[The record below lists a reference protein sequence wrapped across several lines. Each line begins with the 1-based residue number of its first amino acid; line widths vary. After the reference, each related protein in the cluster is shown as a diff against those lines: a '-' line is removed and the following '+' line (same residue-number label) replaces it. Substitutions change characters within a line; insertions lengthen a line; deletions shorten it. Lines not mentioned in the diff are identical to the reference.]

1 MNAASTQYPPPPFVP
16 GYTHALIRPSASRPI
31 NNPDFPIEPLLARMS
46 QGPMTNEDLNAW
58 SNMGVGRAAYIVRR
72 DQGEDQGDDQEEEQ
86 GENQR

>member
-1 MNAASTQYPPPPFVP
+1 
-16 GYTHALIRPSASRPI
+16 
-31 NNPDFPIEPLLARMS
+31 MS